1 MGLIIVD
8 KKNLAVPIILLL
20 ALSSIIVYRAM
31 ATSSGLNL
39 PPPNVIVT
47 IEVVNGTSSYFSTTL
62 SNIPS
67 GYDVTN
73 ATYLGWCVDST
84 AEMSRSPATHDV
96 ILYSSLNL
104 PNGTLADQRWDMV
117 NYILNHKQGAAGD
130 IQTAIWYFV
139 NFSNS
144 TITPTD
150 NNTVA
155 WAIINDALANGT
167 GYVPA
172 SGQIV
177 AVICDPV
184 LLLPRPASVQINII
198 EVPVPIIPEY
208 PTLAISL
215 LGLTGVSIALV
226 CGKRAFRRDIKPQ
239 RGR

>member
-1 MGLIIVD
+1 MGLIIVN
-8 KKNLAVPIILLL
+8 KKSLAVEILLLL

-31 ATSSGLNL
+31 ATSSGPSL

-73 ATYLGWCVDST
+73 ATYLGWCVDTT

-117 NYILNHKQGAAGD
+117 NYVLNHKQGTAGD
-130 IQTAIWYFV
+130 VQAAIWYFV
-139 NFSNS
+139 NFDNG
-144 TITPTD
+144 TITPSGD
-150 NNTVA
+150 NTVA

-177 AVICDPV
+177 AVICDPI
-184 LLLPRPASVQINII
+184 LLLPRPAAVQINII
-198 EVPVPIIPEY
+198 EVSDPIVPEY

-215 LGLTGVSIALV
+215 LGLAGVSIALV
-226 CGKRAFRRDIKPQ
+226 YGKKTFLPRH
-239 RGR
+239 